1 MALIVVEP
9 ASMPSQQ
16 GPFASAIFPLGAWKR
31 AWRSVKRRYSSS
43 SAKRGSMVLDDPRS
57 TSVFFRTSE
66 SPRSRSSGQSCM
78 AETAAPMATYSS
90 PCSGM
95 IISSS
100 AMDRVSWKRSRRAG
114 MKVRGPPR
122 KATFPRIGRPQ
133 ARPEIVWLTTDWK
146 TEAAISSWVAPS
158 FKRVWISVL
167 AKTPQREAMG

>member
-1 MALIVVEP
+1 
-9 ASMPSQQ
+9 MPSQQ
-16 GPFASAIFPLGAWKR
+16 GPFASAIFSLGAWKR

-66 SPRSRSSGQSCM
+66 SQCSRSSGRSCM

-100 AMDRVSWKRSRRAG
+100 AMDRVFWKRSRRAG

-146 TEAAISSWVAPS
+146 TEAAISSWAAPS